1 MLAAPTADRLGYSAD
16 DPRPSIASPSP
27 ARPAG
32 AVAAAFSCLLV
43 PSSRL
48 KRNHAL
54 CFLKR
59 VSSICILEK
68 QFGSKRHAA
77 DGFRLLVR
85 MNGQLLPVSHDF
97 MTLYITQ
104 RDVCKLL
111 ASGKVDGWVFLET
124 RLGLLLSFPGITATP
139 VGVFQTEESSV
150 VPAQSPPLGAGSHPD
165 KLGSDTQLTTR
176 EVGAFPQ
183 GLVPL
188 GAGWGLEVS
197 TERQAGCW
205 VRVGT
210 RSLSLCPDE

>member
-1 MLAAPTADRLGYSAD
+1 MHC
-16 DPRPSIASPSP
+16 
-27 ARPAG
+27 
-32 AVAAAFSCLLV
+32 V
-43 PSSRL
+43 
-48 KRNHAL
+48 
-54 CFLKR
+54 FLKR

-124 RLGLLLSFPGITATP
+124 RLGLLLFFPGITATP

-165 KLGSDTQLTTR
+165 KLGSDTQLTTH